1 MVRADDHQRPEARM
15 TTTADTATG
24 GKPDHDPVDLS
35 TLAFWARSTEEREP
49 AFAELRAER
58 PLSWHP
64 PAEGLVVADDDPGF
78 WAVVTHADIAHVS
91 KSPKTFCSGQG
102 VQFQDA
108 PQELLEASQSF
119 LAMDAPRHA
128 QLRKLV
134 GAAFTPKRIRQLS
147 DRIAQRAESI
157 VADLLDHG
165 DGDFV
170 QLVARRLPMAM
181 IYDMMGLPED
191 QQDALA
197 EAADL
202 LVSSNDPEVRAAH
215 GVDDPIELTG
225 QALVALLGPGLECAD
240 ERRRHPQD
248 DLMTNLVQAEV
259 DGESLTDSE
268 IGAFF
273 VLLSVA
279 GNDTTRNTIAHG
291 ASALTRYRDQRRRL
305 IDDLDGTLGTAVEEM
320 VRWASPVLTFRRT
333 ATEDTELRGQRIA
346 AGDKVVM
353 FYESGNRDTAVF
365 DDPLAF
371 DVTRDPNPHQGFGG
385 GGPHFCMGNML
396 ARTQLREIWRRL
408 LTAAPDFE
416 VGEPSRL
423 TSNFVNAVKAM
434 PIQLNR

>member
-1 MVRADDHQRPEARM
+1 MVRADDHQRREARM

-24 GKPDHDPVDLS
+24 DKPDHDPVDLS